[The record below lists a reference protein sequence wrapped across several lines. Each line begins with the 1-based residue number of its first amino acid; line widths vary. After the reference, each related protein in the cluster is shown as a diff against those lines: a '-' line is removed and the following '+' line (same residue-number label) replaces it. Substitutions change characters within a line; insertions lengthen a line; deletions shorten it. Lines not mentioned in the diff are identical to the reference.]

1 MNKLVLVSLM
11 WMAASVAQASIDSR
25 SATRAEKA
33 AVDVTTSFAEQY
45 KAIEADLADGETYRE
60 ISQKD
65 RETVRGA
72 LQRISTA
79 LARVGSIEALSAAEK
94 AAVFNDQE
102 MANNI
107 LTRAGA
113 DSLLVCKREKQV
125 GSHRTTTQCTTVAER
140 RRAHEQS
147 EKALRENQR
156 FACGTNGCLPRGG

>member
-1 MNKLVLVSLM
+1 MNKLVLFSVL

-25 SATRAEKA
+25 SASRAEKT
-33 AVDVTTSFAEQY
+33 AVDVTASFAGQY
-45 KAIEADLADGETYRE
+45 KAIEADLADGQTYRE
-60 ISQKD
+60 ISPKD
-65 RETVRGA
+65 REAVRGA

-79 LARVGSIEALSAAEK
+79 LARAGSVEALSATDK

-102 MANNI
+102 MANNL

-125 GSHRTTTQCTTVAER
+125 GSHRTTTQCSTVAER